1 MCHFT
6 QFEPKR
12 PGEDILNVSRK
23 QLALLISTDKSV
35 CDGFLLPAGGQES
48 AL

>member
-1 MCHFT
+1 MCHLM

-12 PGEDILNVSRK
+12 PGEDILNVSHK
-23 QLALLISTDKSV
+23 QLALLFSADPSV
-35 CDGFLLPAGGQES
+35 YEGFLLPAGGQES